1 MYALLVFV
9 LLFAFVLVAGAA
21 LAYPVYTLLSLVL
34 EPEFERVASRTVL
47 GLGLLTL
54 LVLFQRFG
62 FRTWQDIGFPSKG
75 AQFFKDALHGFGVGL
90 LIMGP
95 VMAGLLLSQNRVLDL
110 QWDWSAS
117 GVAALLV
124 TALVSGVAV
133 ALIEETFFRGALLT
147 AVLRRGSAFLAVA
160 STSVLYAFVHFL
172 QPEMH
177 VDPGGLGWAS
187 GFVLL
192 VDAFAFLF
200 SPLQVL
206 DSFLALFAAGILLAL
221 VRVRT
226 NRLVLCIGIHAGW
239 VFCIK
244 AFKRVTDSNDGSAYA
259 FLTGSYD
266 QVIGYLAA
274 AFLVLAIALYLGISR
289 PSGEKTR
296 MG

>member
-1 MYALLVFV
+1 M
-9 LLFAFVLVAGAA
+9 
-21 LAYPVYTLLSLVL
+21 
-34 EPEFERVASRTVL
+34 
-47 GLGLLTL
+47 
-54 LVLFQRFG
+54 
-62 FRTWQDIGFPSKG
+62 
-75 AQFFKDALHGFGVGL
+75 
-90 LIMGP
+90 
-95 VMAGLLLSQNRVLDL
+95 
-110 QWDWSAS
+110 
-117 GVAALLV
+117 
-124 TALVSGVAV
+124 
-133 ALIEETFFRGALLT
+133 
-147 AVLRRGSAFLAVA
+147 A

-177 VDPGGLGWAS
+177 VDPGALGWAS

-226 NRLVLCIGIHAGW
+226 NRLALCIGIHAGW
-239 VFCIK
+239 VFSIK

-259 FLTGSYD
+259 FLSGSYD

-274 AFLVLAIALYLGISR
+274 VFLVLAIALYLGISR
-289 PSGEKTR
+289 PAGEKTG